1 METDVSLLQ
10 EYSLC
15 FYNLFRFLVAS
26 YTASTF
32 VFVVFFEPTLLTN
45 QQDDVKNCVFGHVT
59 RFWPSSKKDQILS
72 AKWANSNG
80 RSFALFYQNS
90 LKFSI

>member
-1 METDVSLLQ
+1 METDVSLLH

-45 QQDDVKNCVFGHVT
+45 QQDDVKNCVFWS
-59 RFWPSSKKDQILS
+59 RDQDL
-72 AKWANSNG
+72 AEQQKGPNFERKMG
-80 RSFALFYQNS
+80 KFKRS
-90 LKFSI
+90 